1 MKRPL
6 MRILFALVALCA
18 ALQVSARDRQQSIY
32 MFAYGTSFNDSTIY
46 LSTVEVVKNATL
58 EQKTNFLNNRLSYSN
73 AFKQFLDV
81 KYSGIHTT
89 AVFFNVKREKL
100 EKMYLPA
107 EIEQAKYV
115 LLHLDEISGLL
126 SETDIEEL
134 KNRIKY
140 HLSP

>member
-1 MKRPL
+1 

-73 AFKQFLDV
+73 SFKQFLDV

-100 EKMYLPA
+100 EKMYLKIRRNTQKSRTMRLVEVPA
-107 EIEQAKYV
+107 SDFRFPV
-115 LLHLDEISGLL
+115 LDTPNVSN
-126 SETDIEEL
+126 D
-134 KNRIKY
+134 NQ
-140 HLSP
+140 

>member
-1 MKRPL
+1 

-81 KYSGIHTT
+81 KYSGIHTA

-100 EKMYLPA
+100 EKMYLKIRRNTQKSRTMRLVEVPA
-107 EIEQAKYV
+107 SDFRFPV
-115 LLHLDEISGLL
+115 LATSNVSND
-126 SETDIEEL
+126 
-134 KNRIKY
+134 NQ
-140 HLSP
+140 

>member
-1 MKRPL
+1 

-18 ALQVSARDRQQSIY
+18 TLQVSARDRQQSIY

-100 EKMYLPA
+100 EKMYLKIRRNTQKGRTMRLVEVPA
-107 EIEQAKYV
+107 SDFRFPV
-115 LLHLDEISGLL
+115 LATPNVSND
-126 SETDIEEL
+126 
-134 KNRIKY
+134 NQ
-140 HLSP
+140 

>member
-1 MKRPL
+1 

-100 EKMYLPA
+100 EKMYLKIRRNTQKSRAMRLVEVPTSDFRFPA
-107 EIEQAKYV
+107 LATPNVSNDNQ
-115 LLHLDEISGLL
+115 
-126 SETDIEEL
+126 
-134 KNRIKY
+134 
-140 HLSP
+140 

>member
-1 MKRPL
+1 

-81 KYSGIHTT
+81 KYSGIHTS

-100 EKMYLPA
+100 EKMYLKIRRNTQKSRAMRLVEVPA
-107 EIEQAKYV
+107 SDFRFPV
-115 LLHLDEISGLL
+115 LATPNVSND
-126 SETDIEEL
+126 
-134 KNRIKY
+134 NQ
-140 HLSP
+140 

>member
-1 MKRPL
+1 
-6 MRILFALVALCA
+6 MRILFAIVALCA

-73 AFKQFLDV
+73 SFKQFLDV

-100 EKMYLPA
+100 EKMYLKIRRNTQKSRTMRLVEVPA
-107 EIEQAKYV
+107 SDFRFPV
-115 LLHLDEISGLL
+115 LATPNVSND
-126 SETDIEEL
+126 
-134 KNRIKY
+134 NQ
-140 HLSP
+140 

>member
-1 MKRPL
+1 

-100 EKMYLPA
+100 EKMYLKIRRNTQKSKEMRLVEVPVSDFRFP
-107 EIEQAKYV
+107 V
-115 LLHLDEISGLL
+115 LSAPNVSNE
-126 SETDIEEL
+126 
-134 KNRIKY
+134 NQ
-140 HLSP
+140 

>member
-1 MKRPL
+1 

-18 ALQVSARDRQQSIY
+18 ALQVSARDRQQSIYIY

-100 EKMYLPA
+100 EKMYLKIRRNTQKGRTMRLVEVPA
-107 EIEQAKYV
+107 SDFRFPV
-115 LLHLDEISGLL
+115 LATPNVSND
-126 SETDIEEL
+126 
-134 KNRIKY
+134 NQ
-140 HLSP
+140 

>member
-1 MKRPL
+1 

-100 EKMYLPA
+100 EKMYLKIRRNTQKSRAMRLVEVSTSDFRFP
-107 EIEQAKYV
+107 V
-115 LLHLDEISGLL
+115 LATPNVSNE
-126 SETDIEEL
+126 
-134 KNRIKY
+134 NQ
-140 HLSP
+140 

>member
-1 MKRPL
+1 

-58 EQKTNFLNNRLSYSN
+58 EQKTNFLSNRLSYSN

-100 EKMYLPA
+100 EKMYLKIRRNTQKSRTMRLVEVPA
-107 EIEQAKYV
+107 SDFRFPV
-115 LLHLDEISGLL
+115 LATPNVSND
-126 SETDIEEL
+126 
-134 KNRIKY
+134 NQ
-140 HLSP
+140 

>member
-1 MKRPL
+1 

-100 EKMYLPA
+100 EKMYLKIRRNTQKGRTMRLVEVPA
-107 EIEQAKYV
+107 SDFRFPV
-115 LLHLDEISGLL
+115 LATSNVSND
-126 SETDIEEL
+126 
-134 KNRIKY
+134 NQ
-140 HLSP
+140 

>member
-1 MKRPL
+1 

-46 LSTVEVVKNATL
+46 LSTVEVVKNATF

-100 EKMYLPA
+100 EKMYLKIRRNTQKSKAMRLVEVPA
-107 EIEQAKYV
+107 SDFRFPV
-115 LLHLDEISGLL
+115 LATPNVSND
-126 SETDIEEL
+126 
-134 KNRIKY
+134 NQ
-140 HLSP
+140 

>member
-1 MKRPL
+1 
-6 MRILFALVALCA
+6 MRILFALVVLCA

-46 LSTVEVVKNATL
+46 LSTVEVVKNATF

-100 EKMYLPA
+100 EKMYLKIRRNTQKSRAMRLVEVPA
-107 EIEQAKYV
+107 SDFRFPV
-115 LLHLDEISGLL
+115 LATPNVSNE
-126 SETDIEEL
+126 
-134 KNRIKY
+134 NQ
-140 HLSP
+140 

>member
-1 MKRPL
+1 

-18 ALQVSARDRQQSIY
+18 TLQVSARDRQQSIY

-73 AFKQFLDV
+73 SFKQFLDV

-100 EKMYLPA
+100 EKMYLKIRRNTQKSRAMRLVEVPA
-107 EIEQAKYV
+107 SDFRFSV
-115 LLHLDEISGLL
+115 LATPNVSND
-126 SETDIEEL
+126 
-134 KNRIKY
+134 NQ
-140 HLSP
+140 

>member
-1 MKRPL
+1 

-100 EKMYLPA
+100 EKMYLK
-107 EIEQAKYV
+107 IRRNTQKV
-115 LLHLDEISGLL
+115 
-126 SETDIEEL
+126 
-134 KNRIKY
+134 RQCV
-140 HLSP
+140 

>member
-1 MKRPL
+1 

-73 AFKQFLDV
+73 SFKQFLDV
-81 KYSGIHTT
+81 KYGGIHTT

-100 EKMYLPA
+100 EKMYLKIRRNTQKSRTMRLVEVSA
-107 EIEQAKYV
+107 SDFRFSV
-115 LLHLDEISGLL
+115 LATPNVSNE
-126 SETDIEEL
+126 
-134 KNRIKY
+134 NQ
-140 HLSP
+140 

>member
-1 MKRPL
+1 

-46 LSTVEVVKNATL
+46 LSTVEVVKNVTL

-100 EKMYLPA
+100 EKMYLKIRRNTQKSRTMRLVEVPA
-107 EIEQAKYV
+107 SDFRFPV
-115 LLHLDEISGLL
+115 LATPNVSND
-126 SETDIEEL
+126 
-134 KNRIKY
+134 NQ
-140 HLSP
+140 

>member
-1 MKRPL
+1 

-46 LSTVEVVKNATL
+46 LSTVEVVKNTTL

-100 EKMYLPA
+100 EKMYLKIRRNTQKSRTMRLVEVPA
-107 EIEQAKYV
+107 SDFRFPV
-115 LLHLDEISGLL
+115 LATPNVSND
-126 SETDIEEL
+126 
-134 KNRIKY
+134 NQ
-140 HLSP
+140 

>member
-1 MKRPL
+1 

-89 AVFFNVKREKL
+89 AVFFNVNREKL
-100 EKMYLPA
+100 EKMYLKIRRNTQKSRAMRLVEVPA
-107 EIEQAKYV
+107 SDFRFPV
-115 LLHLDEISGLL
+115 LATPNVSND
-126 SETDIEEL
+126 
-134 KNRIKY
+134 NQ
-140 HLSP
+140 

>member
-1 MKRPL
+1 

-81 KYSGIHTT
+81 KYSGLHNT

-100 EKMYLPA
+100 EKMYLKIRRNTQKSKAMRLVEVPVSDFRFP
-107 EIEQAKYV
+107 V
-115 LLHLDEISGLL
+115 LATPNVSNE
-126 SETDIEEL
+126 
-134 KNRIKY
+134 NQ
-140 HLSP
+140 

>member
-1 MKRPL
+1 
-6 MRILFALVALCA
+6 MRILFALVALCV

-100 EKMYLPA
+100 EKMYLKIRRNAQKSRTMRLVEVPA
-107 EIEQAKYV
+107 SDFRFPV
-115 LLHLDEISGLL
+115 LATPNVSND
-126 SETDIEEL
+126 
-134 KNRIKY
+134 NQ
-140 HLSP
+140 

>member
-1 MKRPL
+1 
-6 MRILFALVALCA
+6 MRILFALVALCV

-100 EKMYLPA
+100 EKMYLKIRRNTQKSRTMRLVEVPA
-107 EIEQAKYV
+107 SDFRFPV
-115 LLHLDEISGLL
+115 LATPNVSND
-126 SETDIEEL
+126 
-134 KNRIKY
+134 NQ
-140 HLSP
+140 